1 MDYQQA
7 KELHHLLFS
16 FAGLFH
22 EKFMLRIRNE
32 YYAEK
37 LPNLKKNHQ
46 KIMNLL
52 YQKDQQTS
60 TELGRKLD
68 IEKGSLTLLIDQL
81 VKWDLVTRT
90 TDPDD
95 RRKTLISL
103 TAKGKEQMDKVMDFY
118 ARKLNDF
125 FKDIEPQTMQEFI
138 KNLRY
143 VVNFLEK
150 M

>member
-7 KELHHLLFS
+7 KELHNLLFS

-22 EKFMLRIRNE
+22 EKFLLRIRCE
-32 YYAEK
+32 YYAEN

-46 KIMNLL
+46 KILNLL
-52 YQKDQQTS
+52 YQKDNQTS

-68 IEKGSLTLLIDQL
+68 IEKGSLTSLIDQL
-81 VKWDLVTRT
+81 VDWGLVTRAM
-90 TDPDD
+90 DPYD
-95 RRKTLISL
+95 RRKALISL
-103 TAKGKEQMDKVMDFY
+103 SPEGREQMEKVMDFY
-118 ARKLNDF
+118 TRKLNDF
-125 FKDIEPQTMQEFI
+125 FKDIEPQTMHEFI

-143 VVNFLEK
+143 VIDFLER